1 MTEAGFHLKHH
12 LTSFQIMI
20 LGFAGVIL
28 LGALVLMLP
37 IATASHTWTPFHE
50 ALFTSTSAVCVTGL
64 VVQDTGSYWSAF
76 GQTVILLLIQ
86 IGGLGVITAAVTFLM
101 LSGKNI
107 SLKERSAMQDAISA
121 PVVGGIVRLTRFILK
136 GTFLVELVGALAL
149 LPAFCRDYGLR
160 GVWMAIFH
168 SVSAFCNAGF
178 DLFGHFSSLTAFQNE
193 PLVLLTISTLIV
205 LGGTGFAVLGEVTRQ
220 RFQWRELSLH
230 SRLVLGM
237 TGVLLLMGMTF
248 FCLTEWHN
256 PATLGGISG
265 AGNKIVNALMQ
276 STTMRTAGFNSV
288 DLASMRQS
296 SKLMSIILMF
306 IGASPASTGGGVK
319 TTTVAVLALTVW
331 SVIRGDADVQLAR
344 RRVPPGL
351 IRRALAIVSISL
363 AMALGG
369 TMLLTLLEGDGQPFL
384 DMMFEAF
391 SAMATVGVSSAGTPN
406 LTAGSK
412 TVLALMMFFG
422 RVGPLTMA
430 SALASRQNRNASK
443 IRYPEEEITIG

>member
-1 MTEAGFHLKHH
+1 
-12 LTSFQIMI
+12 
-20 LGFAGVIL
+20 
-28 LGALVLMLP
+28 
-37 IATASHTWTPFHE
+37 
-50 ALFTSTSAVCVTGL
+50 
-64 VVQDTGSYWSAF
+64 
-76 GQTVILLLIQ
+76 
-86 IGGLGVITAAVTFLM
+86 
-101 LSGKNI
+101 
-107 SLKERSAMQDAISA
+107 
-121 PVVGGIVRLTRFILK
+121 
-136 GTFLVELVGALAL
+136 
-149 LPAFCRDYGLR
+149 
-160 GVWMAIFH
+160 
-168 SVSAFCNAGF
+168 
-178 DLFGHFSSLTAFQNE
+178 
-193 PLVLLTISTLIV
+193 
-205 LGGTGFAVLGEVTRQ
+205 
-220 RFQWRELSLH
+220 
-230 SRLVLGM
+230 M

-306 IGASPASTGGGVK
+306 IGASPGSTGGRHQNDNRRG
-319 TTTVAVLALTVW
+319 AALTVW

-406 LTAGSK
+406 LSAGSK

>member
-1 MTEAGFHLKHH
+1 MNN
-12 LTSFQIMI
+12 LTKALMEELTVEYVKVGPLQIPESVVI
-20 LGFAGVIL
+20 SWVIL
-28 LGALVLMLP
+28 A
-37 IATASHTWTPFHE
+37 I
-50 ALFTSTSAVCVTGL
+50 VTI
-64 VVQDTGSYWSAF
+64 GS
-76 GQTVILLLIQ
+76 ILLTRNLKVDHISKRQAVLEMAYLAGTNFFEGLLGEKGRRYVPYLMTVAIYIAFSNLI
-86 IGGLGVITAAVTFLM
+86 GVFGVKPPTKDLDVTAA
-101 LSGKNI
+101 
-107 SLKERSAMQDAISA
+107 
-121 PVVGGIVRLTRFILK
+121 
-136 GTFLVELVGALAL
+136 LA
-149 LPAFCRDYGLR
+149 
-160 GVWMAIFH
+160 
-168 SVSAFCNAGF
+168 
-178 DLFGHFSSLTAFQNE
+178 
-193 PLVLLTISTLIV
+193 
-205 LGGTGFAVLGEVTRQ
+205 
-220 RFQWRELSLH
+220 
-230 SRLVLGM
+230 
-237 TGVLLLMGMTF
+237 
-248 FCLTEWHN
+248 
-256 PATLGGISG
+256 
-265 AGNKIVNALMQ
+265 
-276 STTMRTAGFNSV
+276 
-288 DLASMRQS
+288 
-296 SKLMSIILMF
+296 LMSIILMF